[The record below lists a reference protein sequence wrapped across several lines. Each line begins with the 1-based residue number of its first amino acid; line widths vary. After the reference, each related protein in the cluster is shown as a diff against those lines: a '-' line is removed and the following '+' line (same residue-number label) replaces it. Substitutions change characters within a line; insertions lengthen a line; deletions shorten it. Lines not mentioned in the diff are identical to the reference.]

1 MGPVFHLIHGA
12 SLCWHL
18 LWPETFFFPP
28 FTPEMCPG
36 VPQPKDKSKNPGMND
51 PSPVLRLGPFKMLW
65 FHCFGAWRGNPQVF
79 QPSDL
84 VYNCKHSRHTF
95 CTTPPPFPPTTAGL
109 SVASLHMERQK
120 GKIQAWA
127 LMPKGPRW
135 HMPDHRTDLGMQV
148 LVHSTFWGS
157 RVWWRV
163 ESEGGRALVGRIIET
178 AQLDWIPEG
187 QWGPGRG
194 HDGPQNWMQPPC
206 RWGKAD

>member
-1 MGPVFHLIHGA
+1 
-12 SLCWHL
+12 
-18 LWPETFFFPP
+18 
-28 FTPEMCPG
+28 MCPG

-65 FHCFGAWRGNPQVF
+65 FLCFGAWRGNPLRFFSPLTWSTTVNTLDTPSA
-79 QPSDL
+79 QPHH
-84 VYNCKHSRHTF
+84 HS
-95 CTTPPPFPPTTAGL
+95 PPPFPPTTSGL

-127 LMPKGPRW
+127 LMPEGPRW
-135 HMPDHRTDLGMQV
+135 HMPDHGTDLGMQV

-178 AQLDWIPEG
+178 AQLDWIPDG
-187 QWGPGRG
+187 QWEPGRG

-206 RWGKAD
+206 RWGNAD